1 MLKPI
6 YKISGAQRSTREVE
20 IQARQHPRSADLYWM
35 SARVGVRLP
44 RATRSEHHPPIPDSQ
59 AETGCAREGD
69 ESGRRVEGLGFVTHP
84 PSAPPSDAAP
94 PLLSLPAPFCSP
106 TANSQHV
113 HSHLARSRRS
123 PSLFT
128 QGPLLP

>member
-69 ESGRRVEGLGFVTHP
+69 SQGDESRG
-84 PSAPPSDAAP
+84 
-94 PLLSLPAPFCSP
+94 
-106 TANSQHV
+106 
-113 HSHLARSRRS
+113 
-123 PSLFT
+123 
-128 QGPLLP
+128 